1 MSRAVLSYK
10 RVKKISWKFL
20 SFYYITFNQSVFLFG
35 GEKVMDKK
43 YIALLVAGVALAN
56 AGTAA
61 AAGKDGVAATVNGK
75 EIKVEE
81 IKAAYNTN
89 PAVKEKASFDEFYTN
104 TLDIFVDG
112 EIVYQA
118 AVEEKVTDTPE
129 YKVQLNA
136 LKEELARK
144 IYLEKQVR
152 AKVTDEA
159 VRKLYNDYKN
169 SFNGEK
175 EIKAKHILVD
185 SEAKAK
191 EVIAKLKEEG
201 DFDKLTKEY
210 SKEPAELGYFTKDMM
225 VPEFA
230 DAAFKLKKGQYTK
243 SPVKTQFGYHVIL
256 VEDIRDA
263 KPLPLKQVEG
273 KLRAMLAQ
281 KTMSDV
287 VKGLQGKAKVVK
299 YDAKGNEIK

>member
-1 MSRAVLSYK
+1 M
-10 RVKKISWKFL
+10 
-20 SFYYITFNQSVFLFG
+20 N
-35 GEKVMDKK
+35 KK
-43 YIALLVAGVALAN
+43 YVALLMAGLAL
-56 AGTAA
+56 GSIDSSL

-75 EIKVEE
+75 EIKVDE

-89 PAVKEKASFDEFYTN
+89 PAVKEKASFDEFYER

-112 EIVYQA
+112 EVVYQA
-118 AVEEKVTDTPE
+118 AVAAKVTETPE
-129 YKVQLNA
+129 YKVQLDA

-152 AKVTDEA
+152 DKVTDSA

-169 SFNGEK
+169 SFKGEK

-201 DFDKLTKEY
+201 DFDKLAKEY
-210 SKEPAELGYFTKDMM
+210 SKEPAELGYFTQDMM
-225 VPEFA
+225 VPEFSK
-230 DAAFKLKKGQYTK
+230 AAFKLKKGQYTK
-243 SPVKTQFGYHVIL
+243 TPVKTQFGYHVIL

-263 KPLPLKQVEG
+263 KPLPLKNIEN
-273 KLRAMLAQ
+273 KLKAMLAQ

-287 VKGLQGKAKVVK
+287 VKGLQNKAKVVK
-299 YDAKGNEIK
+299 YDVKGNVIE